1 MSGFTVLLKKELRDH
16 FRTYK
21 LLIVVSFF
29 LLLGLGTPLL
39 FHYLPAL
46 LETAGDTPIPIPEFP
61 DFTAADVVG
70 EYFGSITQI
79 GIVVVILVAMGAVA
93 RERERGTA
101 AMTLSKP
108 VGRTTFITSKLAA
121 LGVTFAAG
129 LVGGAVA
136 CGSYTA
142 ILFGELNV
150 SSFIAANLLVGLFFL
165 ACLAVTLLCSTFF
178 KSQLAAGGLALM
190 AIVGIW
196 SLSFIPQLELYAPM
210 GIISW
215 GQRMV
220 AGSGPSAWGS
230 VGISLGVVALCTLL
244 SWQTLLR
251 KEL

>member
-1 MSGFTVLLKKELRDH
+1 MTGFSVLLKKELRDH
-16 FRTYK
+16 IRTYK
-21 LLIVVSFF
+21 LLIVVVFF

-39 FHYLPAL
+39 FHYLPSL
-46 LETAGDTPIPIPEFP
+46 LEAAGDTPMPIP
-61 DFTAADVVG
+61 DFTAADVVS

-79 GIVVVILVAMGAVA
+79 GIVVVILVAMGVVA

-108 VGRTTFITSKLAA
+108 VGRGTFITSKLAA
-121 LGVTFAAG
+121 LGVTFGVG

-165 ACLAVTLLCSTFF
+165 ACLAVTLLCSTLFR
-178 KSQLAAGGLALM
+178 SQLAAGGLALV
-190 AIVGIW
+190 AILGIW

-210 GIISW
+210 GVISW
-215 GQRMV
+215 GQRLA
-220 AGSGPSAWGS
+220 AGSGPSAWGA
-230 VGISLGVVALCTLL
+230 VGISMVVVALCTVL

>member
-16 FRTYK
+16 VRTYK
-21 LLIVVSFF
+21 LLITVVFF

-39 FHYLPAL
+39 LHYLPSL
-46 LETAGDTPIPIPEFP
+46 LQTTGDSTPIPIP

-70 EYFGSITQI
+70 EYFESITQI

-108 VGRTTFITSKLAA
+108 VGRGTFVTSKLAA
-121 LGVTFAAG
+121 LAVTFATG

-165 ACLAVTLLCSTFF
+165 VCLAAILLCSTFF
-178 KSQLAAGGLALM
+178 KSQLAAGGLALV

-196 SLSFIPQLELYAPM
+196 ALSFIPQLELYAPM
-210 GIISW
+210 GVISW

-220 AGSGPSAWGS
+220 AGPGPSAWGS
-230 VGISLGVVALCTLL
+230 VGINLGLVALCAVL

>member
-1 MSGFTVLLKKELRDH
+1 MTGFIVLLKKELRDH
-16 FRTYK
+16 VRTYK
-21 LLIVVSFF
+21 LLIVVAFF

-39 FHYLPAL
+39 LHYLPSL
-46 LETAGDTPIPIPEFP
+46 LQTTGDTPIPIP
-61 DFTAADVVG
+61 DFAAVDVVSG
-70 EYFGSITQI
+70 YFESITQM
-79 GIVVVILVAMGAVA
+79 GLVVVILVSMGAVA

-108 VGRTTFITSKLAA
+108 VGRGTFITSKLAA
-121 LGVTFAAG
+121 LGVTFTAG

-165 ACLAVTLLCSTFF
+165 VCLAVTLLCSTLFR
-178 KSQLAAGGLALM
+178 SQLAAGGLALV

-196 SLSFIPQLELYAPM
+196 FLTFIPQLEPYAPM
-210 GIISW
+210 GVISW
-215 GQRMV
+215 GQRLI
-220 AGSGPSAWGS
+220 AGSGPSAWGA

-244 SWQTLLR
+244 SWRTLLR